1 MEGVLIKAEADTPR
15 VLTRHL
21 AEIESALRASS
32 PLTAGSW
39 LGRMAAYHMGWI
51 NHEGKAT
58 ASNGKRLRP
67 SLCLWTAEACGSDPQ
82 AAMGAALAVE
92 WIHNFTL
99 IHDDIQDV
107 SHERRHRPTVWSI
120 WGSAQAINA
129 GDGLFAL
136 AFNALLDGGAPAP
149 RRLQAAQVITAAVM
163 EVIEG
168 QCLDLASEGLPQT
181 PPQRYMKLITAKTGA
196 LVGAAVEAGAV
207 MAGAPASVRKGLRR
221 AGRFLG
227 LAFQVRDDW
236 LGVWGDPR
244 LTGKSRD
251 GDLAQR
257 KLSHPVVAAYAVAD
271 RSQRAAFRRMFLDRK
286 PGGEERIRELLEQ
299 LGGPGLTA
307 AAPGELARAAVSAL
321 RQAGRA
327 EPSVQE
333 FAQVARYAA
342 ERTG

>member
-1 MEGVLIKAEADTPR
+1 
-15 VLTRHL
+15 
-21 AEIESALRASS
+21 
-32 PLTAGSW
+32 
-39 LGRMAAYHMGWI
+39 
-51 NHEGKAT
+51 
-58 ASNGKRLRP
+58 
-67 SLCLWTAEACGSDPQ
+67 
-82 AAMGAALAVE
+82 MGAALAIE

-107 SHERRHRPTVWSI
+107 SRERRHRPSVWSV

-129 GDGLFAL
+129 GDGLFAVG
-136 AFNALLDGGAPAP
+136 FNSLLEGDGPP
-149 RRLQAAQVITAAVM
+149 SRRLRAAQVITAAVM
-163 EVIEG
+163 EVIQG

-181 PPQRYMKLITAKTGA
+181 PPQRYMKLISAKTGA
-196 LVGAAVEAGAV
+196 LVGAAMEAGAV
-207 MAGAPASVRKGLRR
+207 MAGAPAPVRKGVRR

-236 LGVWGDPR
+236 LGVWGDPE

-271 RSQRAAFRRMFLDRK
+271 RSQRSVFRRLFLDRK
-286 PGGEERIRELLEQ
+286 PGGEAQIRQLLED
-299 LGGPGLTA
+299 LGGPGLTV
-307 AAPGELARAAVSAL
+307 AAPGELARAAVSAF
-321 RQAGRA
+321 RQAGMTEQA
-327 EPSVQE
+327 VEE